1 MLQTVHTFS
10 DERILARPSESAVDF
25 TDQFHVV
32 QERVES
38 IEVGEAH
45 HVRGAATCCLRG
57 HIQLN
62 LSQ

>member
-1 MLQTVHTFS
+1 MLQTFS
-10 DERILARPSESAVDF
+10 DEHVLARPSESAVDF

-38 IEVGEAH
+38 IEVREAH

-57 HIQLN
+57 HVLLN
-62 LSQ
+62 RSQ